1 MPKIYAGRRFI
12 TGTLNQLCVNFDYC
26 SYLDNERYSRF
37 LDKYQ
42 YLEDVS
48 DTDIMKC
55 AQDIING
62 SDILDDELEDYM
74 VVVARVMQDIANY
87 CLQTYYRVREG
98 EDEKSICAESD
109 KRAPRRYE
117 IV

>member
-12 TGTLNQLCVNFDYC
+12 TGQLNQLCVNFDYC
-26 SYLDNERYSRF
+26 NYLSNEQYSRF
-37 LDKYQ
+37 LDKYN

-48 DTDIMKC
+48 DTEIMKC

-62 SDILDDELEDYM
+62 SDLDELDDYM
-74 VVVARVMQDIANY
+74 ATVARVMQDIANY
-87 CLQTYYRVREG
+87 CLQTYYVVREG
-98 EDEKSICAESD
+98 ENEKSICGESD

>member
-1 MPKIYAGRRFI
+1 MPKIYGGRRFI
-12 TGTLNQLCVNFDYC
+12 TGKLQQLCINFDYC
-26 SYLDNERYSRF
+26 NYLNNDQYMRF

-42 YLEDVS
+42 YLENVT

-62 SDILDDELEDYM
+62 SDLDELEDYM
-74 VVVARVMQDIANY
+74 TVIARVMQDIANY

-98 EDEKSICAESD
+98 INEEDVRGESD
-109 KRAPRRYE
+109 KRINRRYE